1 MRQNTVSA
9 YPENS
14 IFSSNS
20 YDVSTRNNARANSF
34 QLTLDLIYNIESPQG
49 LVGDC
54 ISLCRVVWS
63 GLDQN

>member
-1 MRQNTVSA
+1 MRQNTVST
-9 YPENS
+9 YLENS
-14 IFSSNS
+14 IFSSKS

-34 QLTLDLIYNIESPQG
+34 HLTLDLVYNIESPQG